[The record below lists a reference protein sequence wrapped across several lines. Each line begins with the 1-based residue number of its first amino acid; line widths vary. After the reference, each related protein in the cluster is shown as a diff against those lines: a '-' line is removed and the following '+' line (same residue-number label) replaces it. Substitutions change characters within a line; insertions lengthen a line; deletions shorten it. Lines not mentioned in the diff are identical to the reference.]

1 VHSQSEK
8 KKERTVMSDRTSTSP
23 IHVNTSL
30 SRRTVLAGAGA
41 AALSF
46 AVGGRL
52 HAVAGGDESNF
63 AMLMDVHINV
73 DEPERTADFERI
85 LRHIESR
92 NPSFILNCGDMTDLG
107 LAEEY
112 ETYLDSIPDGLKD
125 LMRDVPGNHEQQWSV
140 DYELYH
146 EYLGPGRYSFDSGGL
161 HFVSLD
167 PHVMMEWGWYFDEDL
182 LDWLE
187 RDLRQVPKNTPIIIF
202 LHYPM
207 GADWNY
213 VHNDDEVLRIIE
225 RYPVRGIFAGHRH
238 DTIASQF
245 NGATQVIG
253 DSLKNGPYYYWAERK
268 NGESGPMLEITEVT
282 VPADADVKEEHVAVV
297 PLNSPGPGGTLGP
310 LRMKADP
317 DGSEVALRVDVP
329 SGATVEDVQAR
340 IHPYRYGRDTDRW
353 SSLERAGR
361 AGGRRWTGRI
371 DSSELW
377 PGQHKME
384 VRAVGDD
391 GALYDDIVRFE
402 LPSPT
407 AQIGWTSSL
416 EGRIQGALGTRDGV
430 VVAATTKGHVEAYAP
445 THRRIRSVWRAETGP
460 VYRQPVF
467 SPDGSSVLLPSADH
481 HLYALDAG
489 TGAAQ
494 WTTDLGAPLA
504 GDVTLAEVDGETRV
518 FVAAGTTLVSLDLT
532 GGVLWSA
539 DLNGICAGRPECDG
553 ERVYI
558 GSGDGNAYAF
568 DAESGDRVWR
578 VPLTDRTTTY
588 GTVLYGPW
596 ACYVRLLPNGAA
608 LFTTFTN
615 AFALDAATGDLV
627 WEGEGDEVGT
637 LQLLYT
643 PPTVTEHGILLV
655 DGFNGTIHVVDPDS
669 GEEIWQTS
677 ALPRNFG
684 AAPVPSPD
692 NDSVF
697 WLVNQS
703 GLLVRIDLENR
714 SVDQVLQVLTTYTQ
728 STAALVGSGSEQ
740 VLVVGGQDGVLHGVV
755 GLHEV

>member
-1 VHSQSEK
+1 
-8 KKERTVMSDRTSTSP
+8 MSNPTSTSP
-23 IHVNTSL
+23 TEAIKTPL
-30 SRRTVLAGAGA
+30 SRRTVLVGAGA

-46 AVGGRL
+46 AVGARL
-52 HAVAGGDESNF
+52 HAVAGGNEGSF
-63 AMLMDVHINV
+63 AMLTDVHIDV
-73 DEPERTADFERI
+73 DRPERTADFERI
-85 LRHIESR
+85 LRHIEPR
-92 NPSFILNCGDMTDLG
+92 NPSFVLNCGDMTELG
-107 LAEEY
+107 LADEY
-112 ETYLDSIPDGLKD
+112 ETYLDSIPDGLRE
-125 LMRDVPGNHEQQWSV
+125 LMRNVPGNHEQQWSV

-146 EYLGPGRYSFDSGGL
+146 EYLGAGHYSFDSGGL

-167 PHVMMEWGWYFDEDL
+167 PQVMMEWGWYFDEDL

-225 RYPVRGIFAGHRH
+225 KYPVRGIFAGHRH
-238 DTIASQF
+238 STIASQY

-253 DSLKNGPYYYWAERK
+253 NSLKNGPYYYWVERK
-268 NGESGPMLEITEVT
+268 DRDSGPVLEITEVT
-282 VPADADVKEEHVAVV
+282 VPADGEVEEERVAVV
-297 PLNSPGPGGTLGP
+297 PLDSPGPGETLGP

-317 DGSEVALRVDVP
+317 AGSEVALRVDVP
-329 SGATVEDVQAR
+329 PGATVEDVQAR
-340 IHPYRYGRDTDRW
+340 IHPYRYGRDIDRW
-353 SSLERAGR
+353 SSLERADGQ

-391 GALYDDIVRFE
+391 GALYDDVVRFE
-402 LPSPT
+402 LPSAN
-407 AQIGWTSSL
+407 AQVRWTTGL
-416 EGRIQGALGTRDGV
+416 DGRIQGALGTRDGV

-445 THRRIRSVWRAETGP
+445 THRANRLIWRAETGP

-467 SPDGSSVLLPSADH
+467 TPDGSAVLIPSTDH

-489 TGAAQ
+489 SGAVQ
-494 WTTDLGAPLA
+494 WSTNLDAPLA
-504 GDVTLAEVDGETRV
+504 GDVALAEVDGETRI
-518 FVAAGTTLVSLDLT
+518 FVAAGTTLFSLDLS
-532 GGVLWSA
+532 GDILWSA
-539 DLNGICAGRPECDG
+539 DLSGICAGRPECDG

-568 DAESGDRVWR
+568 TADSGDEVWS
-578 VPLTDRTTTY
+578 VQLTDRTTRY

-596 ACYVRLLPNGAA
+596 ACYVRILPNGAA

-615 AFALDAATGDLV
+615 AFALDGATGDLV
-627 WEGEGDEVGT
+627 WEGQGDELGM

-643 PPTVTEHGILLV
+643 PPTLTDHGILLV
-655 DGFNGTIHVVDPDS
+655 DGFNGTIHVVDPDT
-669 GEEIWQTS
+669 GEEIWQES

-692 NDSVF
+692 DDSVY

-714 SVDQVLQVLTTYTQ
+714 SVDQVLQVLSAYTQ
-728 STAALVGSGSEQ
+728 STAALLGSGSEQ

-755 GLHEV
+755 GLHDV